1 MIMDAESLTDFD
13 RDAVVFLV
21 RRQVC
26 RVDDG
31 AVGED
36 LSEFSSDNLVLL
48 STLST
53 HLLSTRQLL
62 TTFVSR

>member
-1 MIMDAESLTDFD
+1 MMDAESLTDFD
-13 RDAVVFLV
+13 CDAVVCLV
-21 RRQVC
+21 RCQVC
-26 RVDDG
+26 RINDG

-62 TTFVSR
+62 ATFVSR